1 MAEDG
6 STRANLQELHIGA
19 KTVETYRRLLKKQEI
34 FSVAERTKCSI
45 SMGRVIR
52 MLSRIARKLH
62 QDGTTFPGFSPSLNP
77 SAGAKRDV
85 IGHHKS
91 RFGNHSS
98 TSSPRDSS
106 VTSPQWST
114 SISI

>member
-34 FSVAERTKCSI
+34 FSVAERTKCS
-45 SMGRVIR
+45 MGRVIR

-77 SAGAKRDV
+77 SAGEKRDL
-85 IGHHKS
+85 ISHHKS